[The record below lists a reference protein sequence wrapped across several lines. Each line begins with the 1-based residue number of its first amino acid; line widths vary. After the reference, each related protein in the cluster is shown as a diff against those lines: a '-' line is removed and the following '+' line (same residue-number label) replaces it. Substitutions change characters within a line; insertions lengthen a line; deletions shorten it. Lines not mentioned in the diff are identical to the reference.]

1 MLNPCWQC
9 LYIVQRG
16 QFGAHGGVGNAQSP
30 SKVIKNPH
38 NDEEEQYLKEEFWP
52 QTRLSLKNTYFTDKS
67 LSESKVPSVGQ
78 RMELCPTLLS
88 LPVLISCCGFPQSVG
103 RHSPLLFCWN
113 LETRIFDRLGG
124 FSVKIAF
131 CLIVEFWAF
140 DKKHV

>member
-1 MLNPCWQC
+1 MILTQS
-9 LYIVQRG
+9 
-16 QFGAHGGVGNAQSP
+16 QFSLMDSV
-30 SKVIKNPH
+30 VILAIQKLSGDNLRIH
-38 NDEEEQYLKEEFWP
+38 VWIL
-52 QTRLSLKNTYFTDKS
+52 RLSMAILGLRGLRDASASKNTYFTDKS
-67 LSESKVPSVGQ
+67 LSESKFPSVGQ
-78 RMELCPTLLS
+78 RMEFLS